1 MSTPL
6 ERIKKK
12 IHIVE
17 LHDTVDE
24 SNNEELV
31 NEIVQLTISKA
42 LVPVVCEDMFEYVNP
57 DTKER
62 QSLQSYIVEHIIT
75 NHPTG
80 YFTEKEVQD
89 MLNGGYAGM
98 RLLCNKYR
106 HQDFYKYVN
115 KAVHDSTNKIREGI
129 GLKEEIRDFLIK
141 GQFPL
146 IITTSCFQILE
157 TVLDGYT
164 ARIYKLNSKNGDP
177 VINNSVYH
185 IFGESTLS
193 RPESCGIEERN
204 ILQYLKSLYSTD
216 FAPKDLLSCLDNN
229 QNRGILFF
237 LGSNAPDWLF
247 RFMLLPMYP
256 AELYQQGSG
265 FYLNENH
272 QTDEHLERFLKD
284 ISFEKEDEM
293 MEILKKVISKLP
305 SSHQDHI
312 SHNQDHISH
321 NKKYDFFL
329 SYASEDKEYA
339 SQLMGILEAHGLKVW
354 NDRLIE
360 DGSYWQRIIEG
371 IESSAIFLPLVSA
384 SYIKKVKLPEERI
397 PVLQKYGLETLPHD
411 AEMCLWVNKNKDNN
425 KDNGLTGVQVELLL
439 AETQYSNQEVP
450 SIPIVLSDT
459 IIDERFHSFPVPVT
473 PPFVEYLANEKKLF
487 PELLFNGLQ
496 MHNFDKNNPSSF
508 VLDWNRYKGNR

>member
-17 LHDTVDE
+17 FHDTVDK

-129 GLKEEIRDFLIK
+129 GLKEEVRDFLIK

-204 ILQYLKSLYSTD
+204 ILHYLKSLYSTD

-272 QTDEHLERFLKD
+272 RIDEHLERFLKD

-312 SHNQDHISH
+312 SHN
-321 NKKYDFFL
+321 KKFDFFL

-339 SQLMGILEAHGLKVW
+339 KQLKDILDNHGLNVW
-354 NDRLIE
+354 FDRSNID
-360 DGSYWQRIIEG
+360 DGDYWERIIKGMED
-371 IESSAIFLPLVSA
+371 SAIFLPLVSA
-384 SYIKKVKLPEERI
+384 SYIEKVTSKKKRNQ
-397 PVLQKYGLETLPHD
+397 VLQKHGLETLPHD
-411 AEMCLWVNKNKDNN
+411 PQKCWNVNHDKEMRLS
-425 KDNGLTGVQVELLL
+425 GVQVELLL
-439 AETQYSNQEVP
+439 AESQYRNQDVR
-450 SIPIVLSDT
+450 SIPVILSDEV
-459 IIDERFHSFPVPVT
+459 IDNPDEDREIDQTYIENLGAESRRLP
-473 PPFVEYLANEKKLF
+473 EILF
-487 PELLFNGLQ
+487 KGIQ
-496 MHNFDKNNPSSF
+496 MYEFDRNNPSSF
-508 VLDWNRYKGNR
+508 VLKWDRYKGNK